1 MEMICLKIN
10 FRYDYNNKLL
20 FIYLGL
26 IGIFTALSIIWFKHI
41 IILLFASITIFS
53 ILVLVF
59 IIYPQGLWFN
69 FKKNK
74 LIIIDN
80 ALYHTFKI
88 SDILKVSFYEIKKE
102 KRSAFKGFFF
112 EYYHPSTYMS
122 GCDYVY
128 NNGKVYNIT
137 IHLKNGLTF
146 NTYFGWMYKERKKS
160 KIRKIEN
167 KLIQRLELI
176 NQLL

>member
-1 MEMICLKIN
+1 MEMIFLKVN

-20 FIYLGL
+20 FVCLGL
-26 IGIFTALSIIWFKHI
+26 IGIFTALSIFWFKHI
-41 IILLFASITIFS
+41 IVLLFASITILS
-53 ILVLVF
+53 IFVLVF

-69 FKKNK
+69 FKMNK
-74 LIIIDN
+74 LIIVDN

-88 SDILKVSFYEIKKE
+88 SDIRKISFNEIKKE

-160 KIRKIEN
+160 KIMKIES
-167 KLIQRLELI
+167 KLNNILEII
-176 NQLL
+176 NQQL